1 MAPPNA
7 TQAAPAAAES
17 DPRKSDRRGG
27 TINSTLSEAAT
38 KAQHLL
44 TELAAARQHLEH
56 RAEANIIIAEYR
68 DELRRRIQRANL
80 KAELIGITAEEHD
93 AIVAEVDEFKR
104 LCRALGWSTA
114 GGRRS

>member
-7 TQAAPAAAES
+7 TKAAPAVAES

-27 TINSTLSEAAT
+27 TINSTLSEAAP

-44 TELAAARQHLEH
+44 TELAAARQHLE
-56 RAEANIIIAEYR
+56 RRGEANIVIGEWR
-68 DELRRRIQRANL
+68 DELRRRIARTNL

-93 AIVAEVDEFKR
+93 AIVAEVDKFKR
-104 LCRALGWSTA
+104 LCRALGWSMA
-114 GGRRS
+114 ARRRS